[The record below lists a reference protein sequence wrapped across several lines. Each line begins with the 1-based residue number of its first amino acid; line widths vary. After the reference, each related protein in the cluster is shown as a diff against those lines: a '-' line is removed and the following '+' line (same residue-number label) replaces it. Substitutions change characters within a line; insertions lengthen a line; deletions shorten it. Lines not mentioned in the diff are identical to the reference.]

1 MIWVGQLARQPVKHS
16 NKDFKMYKRILLL
29 TALII
34 AITSSASGQS
44 SGFGAGIM
52 IGEPTGIS
60 LKNWIS
66 KTNAWDVGV
75 AWGFGKHGAF
85 HIHGDYLWHEY
96 DLIKVDTGI
105 LPLYYGVG
113 VRVLFADDSHLG
125 IRGVVGLDYLF
136 DGLPLDVFL
145 ELVPIFDIVPG
156 TGFSFNGAL
165 GIRYFF

>member
-1 MIWVGQLARQPVKHS
+1 ML
-16 NKDFKMYKRILLL
+16 NKFILIS
-29 TALII
+29 TMFFV
-34 AITSSASGQS
+34 ITTNVSGQS

-66 KTNAWDVGV
+66 KTNAWDAGV
-75 AWGFGKHGAF
+75 AWGFGKNGAF
-85 HIHGDYLWHEY
+85 HLHGDYLWHKY
-96 DLIKVDTGI
+96 DLIDVDKGL

-136 DGLPLDVFL
+136 DGIPLDVFL

-156 TGFSFNGAL
+156 TGFSFNGGL

>member
-1 MIWVGQLARQPVKHS
+1 ML
-16 NKDFKMYKRILLL
+16 NKFILI
-29 TALII
+29 TAIFFV
-34 AITSSASGQS
+34 ITTNVSGQS

-52 IGEPTGIS
+52 LGEPTGIS

-66 KTNAWDVGV
+66 KTNAWDAGI

-85 HIHGDYLWHEY
+85 HLHGDYLWHKY
-96 DLIKVDTGI
+96 DIIKVEKGI

-113 VRVLFADDSHLG
+113 ARLLFADDTHLG

-145 ELVPIFDIVPG
+145 ELVPIFDIVPA

-165 GIRYFF
+165 GVRYFF

>member
-1 MIWVGQLARQPVKHS
+1 M
-16 NKDFKMYKRILLL
+16 FKRILLITTIFIVF
-29 TALII
+29 TAN
-34 AITSSASGQS
+34 ASGQS

-52 IGEPTGIS
+52 LGEPTGIS

-66 KTNAWDVGV
+66 KTNAWDAGI

-85 HIHGDYLWHEY
+85 HLHGDYLWHKY
-96 DLIKVDTGI
+96 DLIDVDKGI

-125 IRGVVGLDYLF
+125 IRGVIGLDYLF